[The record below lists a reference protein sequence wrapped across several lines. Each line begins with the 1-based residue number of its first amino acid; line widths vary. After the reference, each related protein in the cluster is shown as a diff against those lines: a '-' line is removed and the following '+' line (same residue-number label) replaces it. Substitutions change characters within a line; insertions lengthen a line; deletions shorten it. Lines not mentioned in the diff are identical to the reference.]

1 MTNTTRSNICF
12 AYMYR
17 DASNYKQHG
26 EVIFS
31 NEQGLS
37 LEDVEKQIR
46 ACLKDREYFIARQIN
61 VEERFFDILYDDD
74 HPWHEFV
81 SVTGTDDPAFD
92 PNHERKRDI
101 TEFLAELEKARRAGW
116 DEMNV
121 REDLARQ
128 FTEQKH
134 TLKQSPES
142 NVQSRSHHG
151 DEYENH
157 ISSTRPA

>member
-1 MTNTTRSNICF
+1 MTTNPNIRF

-31 NEQGLS
+31 NETQLIA
-37 LEDVEKQIR
+37 EEVEKQIR
-46 ACLKDREYFIARQIN
+46 SFLNDGEYFIARQIHL
-61 VEERFFDILYDDD
+61 EERFFDAPYDDD

-81 SVTGTDDPAFD
+81 RAEATDDPTFD
-92 PNHERKRDI
+92 PDHKDKRDI
-101 TEFLAELEKARRAGW
+101 TEFLSDLEQACSAGW

-128 FTEQKH
+128 FTQQKFV
-134 TLKQSPES
+134 LKQRIEKG
-142 NVQSRSHHG
+142 G
-151 DEYENH
+151 DGATSIPLADN
-157 ISSTRPA
+157 PQN